1 MNSMDAITKNKI
13 AYKLR
18 GKKQKARTKMLIS
31 RAMSGKSKTEEHKQ
45 AISDAMKRY
54 WQQFNKTEKE

>member
-1 MNSMDAITKNKI
+1 MDAITKNKI

-18 GKKQKARTKMLIS
+18 GRKKMARTKMLIS
-31 RAMSGKSKTEEHKQ
+31 RAMSGKSKTEKHKQ